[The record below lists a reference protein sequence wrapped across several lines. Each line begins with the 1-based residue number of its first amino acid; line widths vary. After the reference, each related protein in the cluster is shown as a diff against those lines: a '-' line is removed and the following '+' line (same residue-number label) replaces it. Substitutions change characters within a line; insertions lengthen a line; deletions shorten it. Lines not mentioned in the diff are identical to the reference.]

1 MSPRHPSLPPTSRR
15 IWGRIWGRLSI
26 LAVALA
32 ALTTPIS
39 RAGLEIE
46 AGSGERRV
54 VAIGDIHGA
63 FNGVREILRK
73 VELIDQKDRWV
84 GGDSVLVQTGDFLD
98 RGPGATKVAR
108 LLMKLQKQA
117 PEHGGKV
124 IVLLGNHEILNI
136 LGDLRDVTKY
146 ILRNHID
153 NHSEKRLTVGC
164 NRYASHFRRLHQVK
178 REKPPK
184 RRELIERCF
193 VEQQLGLL
201 EYLQEVGPKG
211 DIGRWMRQLPTVARV
226 GSAVFVHGGL
236 NAEFAGRDL
245 DEINREVRREIRS
258 FDRLREHMIE
268 QGWMLPTS
276 SLAEIA
282 SLARQL
288 ADLMSKN
295 SSRMPFATEIEHVA
309 ELSSWLTIRED
320 GPMWFRGY
328 ARWRDEEGAEKM
340 PGILESLG
348 AERVVVGHT
357 PQQPFRIRQ
366 RFDSRVFLI
375 DTGML
380 TSFYKGHPSALEI
393 QNGSFTAFY
402 LTRQDLLHEQ
412 QTTATTR

>member
-1 MSPRHPSLPPTSRR
+1 MSPQHHSMRPART
-15 IWGRIWGRLSI
+15 WTWGRLSI
-26 LAVALA
+26 LVLVLA
-32 ALTTPIS
+32 GLAGPSS
-39 RAGLEIE
+39 RAGLELE
-46 AGSGERRV
+46 PGSSERRV

-84 GGDSVLVQTGDFLD
+84 GGDAILVQTGDFLD

-108 LLMKLQKQA
+108 LLMKLQEQA
-117 PEHGGKV
+117 PKDGGEV
-124 IVLLGNHEILNI
+124 IVLLGNHEILNL

-153 NHSEKRLTVGC
+153 NHSEKRLTVSC
-164 NRYASHFRRLHQVK
+164 NRYASHFRRLHQLK

-193 VEQQLGLL
+193 VEQQLGLQ
-201 EYLQEVGPKG
+201 EYLQEIGPTG
-211 DIGRWMRQLPTVARV
+211 TIGRWMRRLPTAARV
-226 GSAVFVHGGL
+226 GGTVFVHGGL
-236 NAEFAGRDL
+236 NSEFAGWSLED
-245 DEINREVRREIRS
+245 INREVRREIRS
-258 FDRLREHMIE
+258 FDRLRQYLVDE
-268 QGWMLPTS
+268 GWILPTT
-276 SLAEIA
+276 SLTEIA
-282 SLARQL
+282 ALARQL
-288 ADLMSKN
+288 AEAMN
-295 SSRMPFATEIEHVA
+295 ETSSLRSLSAEIRHVA
-309 ELSSWLTIRED
+309 ELSSWLTVRED

-328 ARWRDEEGAEKM
+328 ARWSDEEGIARM
-340 PGILESLG
+340 PSILESLR

-357 PQQPFRIRQ
+357 PQQPFEIRH

-412 QTTATTR
+412 EAVRMTR